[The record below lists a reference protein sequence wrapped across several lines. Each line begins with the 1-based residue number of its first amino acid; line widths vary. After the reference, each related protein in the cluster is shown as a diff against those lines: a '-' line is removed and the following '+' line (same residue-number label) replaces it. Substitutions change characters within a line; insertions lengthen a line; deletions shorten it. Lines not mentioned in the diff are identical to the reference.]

1 MPYRAMSL
9 EEFARHVVLD
19 VREVQR
25 LADQGKLPGQRVGG
39 EWRFHPAQV
48 TEWLQQEMP
57 SLDETRLA
65 AIERVMSAAEGSEV
79 DPDDL
84 LVTSLLGPLGIE
96 LALPAKTRASVL
108 RELVAVAERTGLL
121 YDADDLHESIVAR
134 EELCSTALPNGVA
147 VPHPKSPMP
156 YVSAEP
162 FLVLARV
169 PGGIPFG
176 GDGKLL
182 TRIFILVCCHED
194 RHHLYVLAR
203 LMRILDR
210 DTVAALHEL
219 EDPDQVLEL
228 LVTREREVQGA

>member
-1 MPYRAMSL
+1 MSL
-9 EEFARHVVLD
+9 EEFARRVVLD

-25 LADQGKLPGQRVGG
+25 LADQGKLPGQKVGG

-57 SLDETRLA
+57 SLDEERLA

-79 DPDDL
+79 DPDGL
-84 LVTSLLGPLGIE
+84 LVTSLIGPLGIE

-108 RELVAVAERTGLL
+108 RELVVVAERTGLL
-121 YDADDLHESIVAR
+121 YDADGLHAALVAR
-134 EELCSTALPNGVA
+134 EDLCPTALPNGVA

-162 FLVLARV
+162 FLCIARV
-169 PGGIPFG
+169 PGGIAFG
-176 GDGKLL
+176 GNGKVL
-182 TRIFILVCCHED
+182 TRVFFLICCHED

-210 DTVAALHEL
+210 ATVAALHEL
-219 EDPDQVLEL
+219 ASPEEVLEL
-228 LVTREREVQGA
+228 LVTREREVHAASS